1 MKKAKIVCTLG
12 PASDTPDVI
21 TQLIKAGMN
30 VARLNF
36 SHGTHEYHKKVIENI
51 REASTRLNTP
61 VAILQDLQGIKIRIG
76 LVANEAVQLKTRK
89 TVLLLP
95 GGGHEEEVSDDRQIF
110 ITYPNLLTDV
120 EVGNRVLMDDGHIQ
134 MVVKE
139 KTDKGLVAEIK
150 EGGVLKNKKGV
161 NLPDTSISIT
171 PFTEKDQA
179 DLVFGVEA
187 AVDWVALSFVKSQE
201 DIIKVRE
208 FLKERNQTVP
218 LIAKIEKPEAIR
230 NIKGI
235 IEQADGIMIARG
247 DLAVELSPQE
257 VPVLQKELVVKANQ
271 AGKVVIVA
279 TQMLESMTE
288 NMTPTRAEASDVANA
303 VLDGADALMLSAE
316 TASGMYPVKAVSVMR
331 QIIEHTEKMTSK
343 LMSEDSEFD
352 RISLSMK
359 HKKGVPYAIAD
370 AACKAADDINSDL
383 IIAFTHSGYTALLLS
398 KNRPKT
404 PVIARTS
411 QTQIMRQ
418 MSLFWGVRP
427 FRIRQL
433 NNTEEMIEEIERVL
447 LEASIL
453 KQGDTITIVA
463 SSPLS
468 IHGKA
473 NFIKL
478 HKLGEATQH

>member
-1 MKKAKIVCTLG
+1 MKKAKIICTIG
-12 PASDTPDVI
+12 PASDTQEVI
-21 TQLIKAGMN
+21 IQLIKTGMN

-61 VAILQDLQGIKIRIG
+61 VAILQDLQGIKIRTG
-76 LVANEAVQLKTRK
+76 LVANGAVQLKARK
-89 TVLLLP
+89 TILLLP
-95 GGGHEEEVSDDRQIF
+95 GGGGDQEVSNDRKIF
-110 ITYPNLLTDV
+110 ITYPNLLNDV
-120 EVGNRVLMDDGHIQ
+120 KAGNRVLMDDGHIQ

-139 KTDKGLVAEIK
+139 KTDDGLVAEIK

-161 NLPDTSISIT
+161 NLPDTSTSIT

-179 DLVFGVEA
+179 DLAFGIEA
-187 AVDWVALSFVKSQE
+187 GVDLVALSFVKSQE

-208 FLKERNQTVP
+208 FLKERNQAVP
-218 LIAKIEKPEAIR
+218 LIAKVEKPEAIR
-230 NIKGI
+230 NIKEI
-235 IEQADGIMIARG
+235 IDQSDGIMIARG
-247 DLAVELSPQE
+247 DLAVELSP

-288 NMTPTRAEASDVANA
+288 SMTPTRAEASDVANA
-303 VLDGADALMLSAE
+303 VIDGADALMLSAE

-331 QIIEHTEKMTSK
+331 QIIEHTEKMTLK
-343 LMSEDSEFD
+343 LKSEDSEFD
-352 RISLSMK
+352 RISSSLK
-359 HKKGVPYAIAD
+359 HKKGFPYAIAD
-370 AACKAADDINSDL
+370 AACKASDDVKSDL

-404 PVIARTS
+404 SIVAFTS
-411 QTQIMRQ
+411 KVQIMRQ
-418 MSLFWGVRP
+418 MSLYWGVRP
-427 FRIRQL
+427 VWIRHL
-433 NNTEEMIEEIERVL
+433 SNTEEMIEEIERVL
-447 LEASIL
+447 LEANIL
-453 KQGDTITIVA
+453 KKGDTITIVA

-473 NFIKL
+473 NFVKL
-478 HKLGEATQH
+478 HKLGEGT